1 MEGRAP
7 REPHTKRELEHV
19 LQGVAELRPPFFLP
33 RNANEPRHTISFCMI
48 NPNENDLTRDEPL
61 PAQFPPREEEIGS
74 TGREQ
79 FRRTTNKLSTTMSQ
93 TWDGTKEKAS
103 RARERTE
110 YFVRE
115 NPVPTILG
123 ALGIGIAIGLA
134 IRFASTSEEK
144 AKVEVKSALGDLNW
158 SLLSLPFLWPFF
170 KSARKKYEESAEVM
184 TDAMKDGVKRLK
196 KIDVNR
202 YAKPIRKR
210 WKAWTR

>member
-1 MEGRAP
+1 
-7 REPHTKRELEHV
+7 
-19 LQGVAELRPPFFLP
+19 
-33 RNANEPRHTISFCMI
+33 MI

-61 PAQFPPREEEIGS
+61 PTQQQFQSAAEEIGS

-79 FRRTTNKLSTTMSQ
+79 FRRATNKFSTAMSQ
-93 TWDGTKEKAS
+93 TWDETKEKAS

-123 ALGIGIAIGLA
+123 ALGLGIAIGLA

-144 AKVEVKSALGDLNW
+144 AKVEAKSPLSDLDW
-158 SLLSLPFLWPFF
+158 SVLSLPFLWPLF
-170 KSARKKYEESAEVM
+170 KSARAKYERSAE
-184 TDAMKDGVKRLK
+184 AMKDGVERLK
-196 KIDVNR
+196 KIDPER
-202 YAKPIRKR
+202 FRDYAKPIRKR

>member
-1 MEGRAP
+1 
-7 REPHTKRELEHV
+7 
-19 LQGVAELRPPFFLP
+19 
-33 RNANEPRHTISFCMI
+33 MI

-61 PAQFPPREEEIGS
+61 PTQLQPPEEEIGL

-79 FRRTTNKLSTTMSQ
+79 FRRATRKFSTAMSQ
-93 TWDGTKEKAS
+93 TWDGTKEKAG

-134 IRFASTSEEK
+134 IRYASGPERKTEI
-144 AKVEVKSALGDLNW
+144 EVKSPLGNLNW
-158 SLLSLPFLWPFF
+158 SLLSLPFLLPFF
-170 KSARKKYEESAEVM
+170 KSARERYEKSAEVM
-184 TDAMKDGVKRLK
+184 RDGVERLK

-202 YAKPIRKR
+202 YAKPIKKR

>member
-1 MEGRAP
+1 
-7 REPHTKRELEHV
+7 
-19 LQGVAELRPPFFLP
+19 
-33 RNANEPRHTISFCMI
+33 MI

-61 PAQFPPREEEIGS
+61 PAQFPPSEEEIGS

-79 FRRTTNKLSTTMSQ
+79 FRRTTNKISTAMSQ
-93 TWDGTKEKAS
+93 TWDETKEKAG

-115 NPVPTILG
+115 NPVPAILG

-134 IRFASTSEEK
+134 IRYASPTERKKEI
-144 AKVEVKSALGDLNW
+144 EVKSPLGDLNW
-158 SLLSLPFLWPFF
+158 SVLSLPFLWPFF

-184 TDAMKDGVKRLK
+184 ADAMKDGVKRLK

>member
-1 MEGRAP
+1 MARQ
-7 REPHTKRELEHV
+7 RHV
-19 LQGVAELRPPFFLP
+19 SHIETTT
-33 RNANEPRHTISFCMI
+33 EPRDAISPPVSILFCMI

-61 PAQFPPREEEIGS
+61 PAQFPPNEEEIGS

-79 FRRTTNKLSTTMSQ
+79 FRRTTNKISTAMSQ
-93 TWDGTKEKAS
+93 TWDETKEKAG

-115 NPVPTILG
+115 NPVPAILG

-134 IRFASTSEEK
+134 IRYASPTERKTEI
-144 AKVEVKSALGDLNW
+144 EVKSPLGDLNW
-158 SLLSLPFLWPFF
+158 SVLSLPFLWPFF

-184 TDAMKDGVKRLK
+184 ADAMKDGVKRLK

>member
-1 MEGRAP
+1 MERQ
-7 REPHTKRELEHV
+7 RHV
-19 LQGVAELRPPFFLP
+19 SHSETAT
-33 RNANEPRHTISFCMI
+33 EPRDAISPPVSILFCMI

-79 FRRTTNKLSTTMSQ
+79 FRRTTNKISTAMSQ
-93 TWDGTKEKAS
+93 TWDETKEKAG
-103 RARERTE
+103 RARDRTE

-115 NPVPTILG
+115 NPVPAILG

-134 IRFASTSEEK
+134 IRYASPTERKTEI
-144 AKVEVKSALGDLNW
+144 EVKSPLGDLNW
-158 SLLSLPFLWPFF
+158 SVLSLPFLWPFF

-184 TDAMKDGVKRLK
+184 ADAMKDGVKRLK
-196 KIDVNR
+196 KIDVDR

>member
-1 MEGRAP
+1 
-7 REPHTKRELEHV
+7 
-19 LQGVAELRPPFFLP
+19 
-33 RNANEPRHTISFCMI
+33 MI

-61 PAQFPPREEEIGS
+61 PTQLPPREEEIGS

-79 FRRTTNKLSTTMSQ
+79 FRRATEKFSTAMSQ
-93 TWDGTKEKAS
+93 TWDQTKETAG

-110 YFVRE
+110 YLVRE
-115 NPVPTILG
+115 NPVPAILG

-134 IRFASTSEEK
+134 IRYASATERKTEID
-144 AKVEVKSALGDLNW
+144 VKSPLENLNW
-158 SLLSLPFLWPFF
+158 SVLSLPFLWPLF
-170 KSARKKYEESAEVM
+170 KSARKKYEESADVM
-184 TDAMKDGVKRLK
+184 ADAMKDGVKRLK

>member
-1 MEGRAP
+1 
-7 REPHTKRELEHV
+7 
-19 LQGVAELRPPFFLP
+19 
-33 RNANEPRHTISFCMI
+33 MI

-61 PAQFPPREEEIGS
+61 PAQRQPNKEEPGS

-79 FRRTTNKLSTTMSQ
+79 FRRTTRKISTAMSQ
-93 TWDGTKEKAS
+93 TWDGTKEKAG
-103 RARERTE
+103 RVRKRTE
-110 YFVRE
+110 YFLRE

-134 IRFASTSEEK
+134 IRYAAAEDRKTEI
-144 AKVEVKSALGDLNW
+144 EVKSPLGDLSW
-158 SLLSLPFLWPFF
+158 SVLSLPFLWPLF
-170 KSARKKYEESAEVM
+170 KSAREKYEKSADAV

-196 KIDVNR
+196 KIDVDR

>member
-1 MEGRAP
+1 
-7 REPHTKRELEHV
+7 
-19 LQGVAELRPPFFLP
+19 
-33 RNANEPRHTISFCMI
+33 MI

-61 PAQFPPREEEIGS
+61 QASEEDIGS

-79 FRRTTNKLSTTMSQ
+79 FRRATKKISTAMSQ
-93 TWDGTKEKAS
+93 TWDGTKEKAG

-123 ALGIGIAIGLA
+123 ALGLGIAIGLA
-134 IRFASTSEEK
+134 IRYASTSERKPEI
-144 AKVEVKSALGDLNW
+144 EVKSPLGDFNW
-158 SLLSLPFLWPFF
+158 SLLSVPFLWPLF
-170 KSARKKYEESAEVM
+170 KSAREKYEKSAE
-184 TDAMKDGVKRLK
+184 AMKDGVKRLK

>member
-1 MEGRAP
+1 
-7 REPHTKRELEHV
+7 
-19 LQGVAELRPPFFLP
+19 
-33 RNANEPRHTISFCMI
+33 MI

-61 PAQFPPREEEIGS
+61 PAQFPPSEEQIDS

-79 FRRTTNKLSTTMSQ
+79 FRRTTNKISTAMSQ
-93 TWDGTKEKAS
+93 TWDETKEKAG

-134 IRFASTSEEK
+134 IRYASPTERK
-144 AKVEVKSALGDLNW
+144 AEIEVKSSLGDLSW
-158 SLLSLPFLWPFF
+158 SVLSLPFLWPFF
-170 KSARKKYEESAEVM
+170 KSARKKYEESTEVM
-184 TDAMKDGVKRLK
+184 ADAMKDGVKRLK